1 MDHVKGTYNRRV
13 HKERKRRFIM
23 KRTFAKG
30 FITAAVLA
38 MAIIAAGVSAQAQ
51 TLQYRLTADIPFEFS
66 VSDQKLPAGKYWISR
81 AHETT
86 GDTVLQIKSAE
97 GDAIVNRFS
106 IPVVTFNLKKR
117 GELIFHRYG
126 DQYFLS
132 EVWPAGGGTGR
143 AFVKTHAE
151 RELER
156 NARENG
162 IAAVKATKAEV
173 VKVVAA
179 VQR

>member
-1 MDHVKGTYNRRV
+1 
-13 HKERKRRFIM
+13 M
-23 KRTFAKG
+23 KNTVAKA

-66 VSDQKLPAGKYWISR
+66 LSDQKLPAGKYWISR
-81 AHETT
+81 AHETS
-86 GDTVLQIKSAE
+86 GDTILQIKSAE
-97 GDAIVNRFS
+97 GDAVVTRFS

-151 RELER
+151 RELAR
-156 NARENG
+156 NARDNK
-162 IAAVKATKAEV
+162 IAAVKAPEV
-173 VKVVAA
+173 VTVVAA